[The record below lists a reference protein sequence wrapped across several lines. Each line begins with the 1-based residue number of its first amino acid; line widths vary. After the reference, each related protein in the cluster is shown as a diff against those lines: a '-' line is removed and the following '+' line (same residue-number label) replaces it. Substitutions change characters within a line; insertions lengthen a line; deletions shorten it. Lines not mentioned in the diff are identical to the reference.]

1 MATMSAKPITAI
13 GWAIF
18 SLFFSLQVLFWV
30 ETKPLKPQMDVVP
43 AVPGEL
49 AVKALSFGDNEF
61 LFRLLGLHL
70 QNFGDTFGRFTAL
83 REYDFGRLSRW
94 FGLLDKLDRESD
106 YIPTLASYYF
116 SQTQNTPDVI
126 YVVQYL
132 RDHSED
138 RINQKWWW
146 QAQAV
151 YLANNKLNDSD
162 LALELAK
169 PLLYAKDVPIWV
181 NQLPAFIY
189 EKRGEFGDALAIM
202 QHVQENAASIKPGE
216 LNFIRH
222 FIEERLGKLEQQQE
236 IQQQLQQ

>member
-1 MATMSAKPITAI
+1 MAAYHGTRPSLLITWISFLCLLSIQLVFWMETRPYKPKM
-13 GWAIF
+13 
-18 SLFFSLQVLFWV
+18 
-30 ETKPLKPQMDVVP
+30 EVVP

-49 AVKALSFGDNEF
+49 AVEALSLGDKEF

-83 REYDFGRLSRW
+83 REYNFERLNGW
-94 FGLLDKLDRESD
+94 FNLLDSLDAESD

-116 SQTQNTPDVI
+116 SQTQNVPDVI
-126 YVVQYL
+126 HVVNYL
-132 RDHSED
+132 RDHSEH
-138 RINQKWWW
+138 RVNQKWWW
-146 QAQAV
+146 QSQAV
-151 YLANNKLNDSD
+151 YLASHKLEDDD

-169 PLLYAKDVPIWV
+169 PLLYAEDVPIWV

-202 QHVQENAASIKPGE
+202 EHVQQHADEIEPGE

-222 FIEERLGKLEQQQE
+222 FIEERLSKLEQKE
-236 IQQQLQQ
+236 IQTQDE